1 MDIVDL
7 KKDYRK
13 SGEGANGDSYDC
25 VNDASFMLKMYNTVY
40 PTEMIATEL
49 DIARKVFSL
58 GIPSP
63 QPGNLVTDGERI
75 GIRFQRIFGKRSF
88 ARMIADEPERTEPY
102 TRMFAQYCRRLHSTQ
117 CPDGMFPDGIS
128 QARNLLEC
136 DKVFTQDEKNVIS
149 TFIDSIPQCPTALHG
164 DMHIGNLISTL
175 PAGSPLAQEH
185 TVNFI
190 DLGQFS
196 RGCPLIDLGMMQ
208 IVCFHSDEGFRRETF
223 HLTGE
228 QTQAIWNIFVDE
240 YFFSD
245 DHLAGHWFGPDA
257 TPQDVYD
264 GILPY
269 SCLKLFLI
277 EFNCG
282 ALYPH
287 FEKLIR
293 QTFGL

>member
-7 KKDYRK
+7 ERDYRK

-25 VNDASFMLKMYNTVY
+25 VNDTSFMLKMYNTVY

-58 GIPSP
+58 GIPS
-63 QPGNLVTDGERI
+63 
-75 GIRFQRIFGKRSF
+75 
-88 ARMIADEPERTEPY
+88 
-102 TRMFAQYCRRLHSTQ
+102 
-117 CPDGMFPDGIS
+117 
-128 QARNLLEC
+128 
-136 DKVFTQDEKNVIS
+136 
-149 TFIDSIPQCPTALHG
+149 
-164 DMHIGNLISTL
+164 
-175 PAGSPLAQEH
+175 
-185 TVNFI
+185 
-190 DLGQFS
+190 
-196 RGCPLIDLGMMQ
+196 
-208 IVCFHSDEGFRRETF
+208 
-223 HLTGE
+223 
-228 QTQAIWNIFVDE
+228 
-240 YFFSD
+240 
-245 DHLAGHWFGPDA
+245 
-257 TPQDVYD
+257 PQDVYD